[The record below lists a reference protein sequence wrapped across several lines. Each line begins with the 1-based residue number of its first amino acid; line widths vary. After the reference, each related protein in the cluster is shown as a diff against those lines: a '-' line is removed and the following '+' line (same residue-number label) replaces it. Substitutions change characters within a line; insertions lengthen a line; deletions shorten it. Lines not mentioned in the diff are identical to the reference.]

1 MNPSNPQLGAG
12 RLASVSEITEW
23 SLKEGHLRE
32 LVEAP
37 QRGSIWVILTEPEFL
52 DMDKKY
58 RGQDWSQ
65 YLRDHWQLV
74 KSYHTWSGPK
84 DMIVHV
90 FRRDPPGSKH

>member
-1 MNPSNPQLGAG
+1 
-12 RLASVSEITEW
+12 
-23 SLKEGHLRE
+23 
-32 LVEAP
+32 
-37 QRGSIWVILTEPEFL
+37 
-52 DMDKKY
+52 MDKKY

-74 KSYHTWSGPK
+74 KSYHNWSGPK